1 MKRVKSRVVAGLLW
15 PFVAFAPLLTL
26 NRSARA
32 ADDAMSSTW
41 IQGVGPHGRPVA
53 VLVTRFKDEEGKMRL
68 GHGCAGDCRGW
79 AWRSVKPG
87 GSVADGQPV
96 RGTRLDPSPIG
107 PRIVTEDGMIQVPL
121 TDLSPTSESVARS
134 LREAQQASASMG
146 ETLAAAQQQRVAQDQ
161 QLRDDLQRAEG
172 ARVQAEG
179 IVIGTW
185 VAQIQAAE
193 AKVQAAVASYE
204 AGKRRVEDQSGQ
216 IVARALAVQPRIAG
230 RPAGGLTAP
239 LQQVGLAYNEPIAR
253 VRERLA
259 ALPAG
264 PAATPRSPP
273 PGDPWLTSERIFDL
287 DHPWRTPAG
296 QGGRD
301 LLEDATVYSK
311 AAASFAASAETF
323 QMERTRYV
331 QVADA
336 AIGRADLHFAAG
348 EDAQGRELLTS
359 VRHLL
364 DDVFSYDIVK
374 DRVSAGSVFLGGAIT
389 GALDLRGDID
399 LARYQQAW
407 EAGRRF
413 GPFLRL
419 FVDGA
424 SLISL
429 GALVSGMGGPTAL
442 AVATGAVLATPV
454 TALAVAGIAA
464 AAVVGGV
471 IAADALATLIE
482 GSEGSGERHLLNEG
496 DGEASAD
503 TETSDKPALTREQ
516 ATSFRGGRYASFKVQ
531 QDTVLYRAGWEGEP
545 FGSYYT
551 RLPAVSEVQVR
562 IDSGVLA

>member
-1 MKRVKSRVVAGLLW
+1 MTPS
-15 PFVAFAPLLTL
+15 
-26 NRSARA
+26 
-32 ADDAMSSTW
+32 
-41 IQGVGPHGRPVA
+41 VGPHGRPVA

-134 LREAQQASASMG
+134 RREAQQASASMG

-161 QLRDDLQRAEG
+161 QHRDDLQRAEG

-185 VAQIQAAE
+185 VAQIRSAAE

-239 LQQVGLAYNEPIAR
+239 LQQVALAYNEPITR
-253 VRERLA
+253 IRERLA

-264 PAATPRSPP
+264 PAANPRPAPP
-273 PGDPWLTSERIFDL
+273 SDPWLTGERIFDL

-296 QGGRD
+296 QVGRD

-323 QMERTRYV
+323 QLERTRYV

-364 DDVFSYDIVK
+364 DDVFSYDAVK

-389 GALDLRGDID
+389 GALEVMHDLLCDWQDAKTRD
-399 LARYQQAW
+399 ARRQVAH
-407 EAGRRF
+407 RIT
-413 GPFLRL
+413 
-419 FVDGA
+419 A
-424 SLISL
+424 SS
-429 GALVSGMGGPTAL
+429 
-442 AVATGAVLATPV
+442 
-454 TALAVAGIAA
+454 
-464 AAVVGGV
+464 
-471 IAADALATLIE
+471 
-482 GSEGSGERHLLNEG
+482 
-496 DGEASAD
+496 
-503 TETSDKPALTREQ
+503 
-516 ATSFRGGRYASFKVQ
+516 
-531 QDTVLYRAGWEGEP
+531 
-545 FGSYYT
+545 
-551 RLPAVSEVQVR
+551 
-562 IDSGVLA
+562 